1 MKNKIVIGLLAIL
14 FFGSSISSV
23 SAETYYHKGIVYGTT
38 PASPS
43 SAVVLAASAMNA
55 DGTKKEH
62 VAIYS
67 RCEVMEGTYSAQY
80 CVPRTVVSTLYGSS
94 AGGTLATSYANAVGQ
109 IAPGE
114 TTKTDPLA
122 NFAPYIKNYWYSAAY
137 ITILA
142 YFNKA
147 ATATNVKHER
157 DTNKNMGVVTYT
169 YPSKSI
175 LDVPSSVAYTNILG
189 VYDRQAKGLS
199 TNYVLNMPY
208 GYLTAKAKITY
219 EMGRDTASY
228 DIYRFNVTAETSLTH
243 SIGM

>member
-14 FFGSSISSV
+14 FFVSSISFA
-23 SAETYYHKGIVYGTT
+23 SAEIYYHKGIVYGTT
-38 PASPS
+38 PSTKS

-55 DGTKKEH
+55 DGVKKEH

-67 RCEVMEGTYSAQY
+67 RCDVLEGAYNAQY
-80 CVPRTVVSTLYGSS
+80 CFPRTVVSTLYASS
-94 AGGTLATSYANAVGQ
+94 AGGTIATSYSNAVTQ

-114 TTKTDPLA
+114 TSYSSPLA

-142 YFNKA
+142 YFNNA
-147 ATATNVKHER
+147 ATASSVKHER
-157 DTNKNMGVVTYT
+157 DINKNSGVVTYN

-175 LDVPSSVAYTNILG
+175 LDVPNSVAYTDILG
-189 VYDRQAKGLS
+189 VYDRRAKGLS
-199 TNYVLNMPY
+199 TNYVLEMVS

-219 EMGRDTASY
+219 EMGRDTPSY
-228 DIYRFNVTAETSLTH
+228 DIYLFNVTSETSLTD